1 MALSACEVTIDKTRK
16 ELVRH
21 GLVMFPIACYEDD
34 LSLTAIPWHWHDE
47 FEFIMI
53 IEGMAP
59 IQVEETTIQLKEG
72 DAVFINSGV
81 LHNIDNG
88 KVIEAKYNSLVFH
101 ARLIGGSIDSVFWQK
116 LITPIMQDKA
126 FRYLH
131 LVHSISWQA
140 ELIKDMATAWKAVVE
155 EIDDYE
161 NIVRYHLSKAFR
173 LLNNNRQVPDVKTN
187 HKERLS
193 VERTKVM
200 IQYMEEHYSEEL
212 SLNMIADSAY
222 ISKSVCLRC
231 FRQVIGTT
239 PIRYLVQYRIEKAAE
254 RLTTSDEKGNEIAI
268 SCGFSDISY
277 FSKCFRELKGLS
289 PLEYRKSFIKKC
301 GPA

>member
-16 ELVRH
+16 ELVKH

-34 LSLTAIPWHWHDE
+34 LALTTVPWHWHDE
-47 FEFIMI
+47 FEFII
-53 IEGMAP
+53 ITEGLAP
-59 IQVEETTIQLKEG
+59 IQVEETTIQLMEG
-72 DAVFINSGV
+72 DAIFINSGV

-88 KVIEAKYNSLVFH
+88 KTVEAKYHSLVFH
-101 ARLIGGSIDSVFWQK
+101 ARLIGGSIDSIFWQK
-116 LITPIMQDKA
+116 LITPNMQDKS

-131 LVHSISWQA
+131 LDHSIYWQA
-140 ELIKDMATAWKAVVE
+140 DLINNMATAWQAVVK

-161 NIVRYHLSKAFR
+161 NLVRYSLSKAFR
-173 LLNNNRQVPDVKTN
+173 LLNNNRQLPDAKTGYR
-187 HKERLS
+187 ERLS

-212 SLNMIADSAY
+212 SLDIIADSAY
-222 ISKSVCLRC
+222 VSKSVCLRC

-254 RLTTSDEKGNEIAI
+254 RLITTDDKSNEIAI

-277 FSKCFRELKGLS
+277 FSKCFRELKGIS
-289 PLEYRKSFIKKC
+289 PLEYRKNFIKKC